1 MYNSMVQFD
10 ENCRAALFSIDS
22 IYMHIGMGDY
32 LPTGTE
38 LLYEFSKKD
47 GESTQT
53 VHPKVLT
60 VCPNIIGVLKMP
72 YFFFTASYT

>member
-10 ENCRAALFSIDS
+10 ENCGAALFKSVDR
-22 IYMHIGMGDY
+22 IYMHIGLGYY

-53 VHPKVLT
+53 
-60 VCPNIIGVLKMP
+60 
-72 YFFFTASYT
+72 AS